1 MTIFR
6 FEEFLVFGTLI
17 VIIAVLY
24 FEIGKLL
31 LKQRREKNQKVMKRA
46 RKRVFESS

>member
-1 MTIFR
+1 MSIR

-17 VIIAVLY
+17 VIIAILY

-31 LKQRREKNQKVMKRA
+31 LKQRRGKKK
-46 RKRVFESS
+46 